1 MGLSHLMERPKES
14 VAHHSIRLGII
25 ATLGSW
31 ICATYLTDLYFQTYA
46 NSLASVFGPGSQR
59 RLASSASI
67 AIYLYV
73 SMKEMRAIQEPAVSA
88 KKKPSLRKNAKRVLL
103 AFNAAA

>member
-1 MGLSHLMERPKES
+1 MDLRDLPYRRILPNVRHQPRLS
-14 VAHHSIRLGII
+14 
-25 ATLGSW
+25 
-31 ICATYLTDLYFQTYA
+31 
-46 NSLASVFGPGSQR
+46 FGPGSQR

-88 KKKPSLRKNAKRVLL
+88 KKKPSLRKNAKRVLS